1 MLKITIHNEPDL
13 ATIELEGELAGA
25 WVDELKHCYRM
36 LSTFPHEKSVV
47 VDLSGVGSVD
57 SSGRNLLAQM
67 ARDGAELLAGGT
79 LKEYGVEEAASR
91 IAGLGKATEA
101 RAKRAVAGRRPKIES
116 LERKPHLSFK
126 NILFATDFSPSSA
139 ATLPYA
145 ETIAR
150 HYGSKIY
157 VAHVTPPEA
166 YSLVPPKH
174 RDTALQQA
182 QGYVTQ
188 RMVALLNRSN
198 FQQIPYEVL
207 LDQGEI
213 WPTLSDM
220 VDKHNVDLIVIGTH
234 GRRGI
239 HKMLL
244 GSVTNEILRRATR
257 PVLTVGPGSSPQ
269 PPAEVRLQRLLCATD
284 LSSASAPAM
293 DYSFALAQ
301 EYGAH
306 LFLLYVAQ
314 KVGEKPAQA
323 RSRLEEFSRAHIEEL
338 GGPGPKGAPETEFL
352 VELGS
357 PVECI
362 LKVAKEREIDLIVLG
377 LRSSSSTGTQP
388 LMHLPGLTAY
398 QVVSLAR
405 CPVLTVRG

>member
-1 MLKITIHNEPDL
+1 MLEFTIHNEPDL
-13 ATIELEGELAGA
+13 ATIKLEGELAGA

-116 LERKPHLSFK
+116 PGRKRQLSFK

-139 ATLPYA
+139 AALPYA
-145 ETIAR
+145 EVIAR
-150 HYGSKIY
+150 HFGSKIY
-157 VAHVTPPEA
+157 FAHVIPPEA
-166 YSLVPPKH
+166 YSLVLPKH

-182 QGYVTQ
+182 EGYVTQ
-188 RMVALLNRSN
+188 RMAALLTSSN
-198 FQQIPYEVL
+198 FQQIPHEVL
-207 LDQGEI
+207 EDRGEI

-220 VDKHNVDLIVIGTH
+220 VDKHDVDLIVIGTH
-234 GRRGI
+234 GRRSI
-239 HKMLL
+239 QKMLL
-244 GSVTNEILRRATR
+244 GSVADEIFHRATR
-257 PVLTVGPGSSPQ
+257 PVLTVGPEIPPQ
-269 PPAEVRLQRLLCATD
+269 SAVGVRLRRLLCATD
-284 LSSASAPAM
+284 LSPASAPAI
-293 DYSFALAQ
+293 DYSFLLGQ

-306 LFLLYVAQ
+306 LLLLHVVQ
-314 KVGEKPAQA
+314 KVDEKSARA
-323 RSRLEEFSRAHIEEL
+323 RSRLEEFSRAHIEES
-338 GGPGPKGAPETEFL
+338 GRAGPKGGLEAEFL
-352 VELGS
+352 VESGS
-357 PVECI
+357 AVERI

-377 LRSSSSTGTQP
+377 LRSSSTRTQP
-388 LMHLPGLTAY
+388 LTHLPGLTAY

-405 CPVLTVRG
+405 CPVLTVTG